1 MIAPKIEE
9 LSKEYKDIQFLKIDV
24 DKMGE
29 ISQQYGIQAMP
40 TFVFIKNE
48 KEVSRTQGAD
58 INGIINQIT
67 ALTATIET
75 VEQYKQKGNNA
86 YSNDKNYNEALKN
99 YQLGLKTLQSLTDYM
114 SKYKELYIKFHTNIA
129 LMYLKIGGD
138 ENSNNCIRH
147 CNEVLRK
154 EIDQFNQKA
163 YLRKGEAFMNMNNY
177 KSAKAVYGQYMKY
190 DPDNQEMKAKW
201 SEAKQKL
208 KQQKQQS
215 NENKL

>member
-24 DKMGE
+24 DKMGQ

-67 ALTATIET
+67 SLTATIET
-75 VEQYKQKGNNA
+75 VQQYKQRGNNA
-86 YSNDKNYNEALKN
+86 YSNNKNYNEALKN
-99 YQLGLKTLQSLTDYM
+99 YQIGLKTLQSLTDYM
-114 SKYKELYIKFHTNIA
+114 SKYKEMYIKFHTNIA
-129 LMYLKIGGD
+129 LMYLKIGGE
-138 ENSNNCIRH
+138 ENCNNCIRH

-154 EIDQFNQKA
+154 DIDQFNQKA
-163 YLRKGEAFMNMNNY
+163 FLRKGEAFMNMNNY
-177 KSAKAVYGQYMKY
+177 KSAKSVYGQYMKY
-190 DPDNQEMKAKW
+190 DPDNKEMKAKW

-208 KQQKQQS
+208 KQQSQQT